1 MTNWILVKAWKR
13 HCEEFAS
20 EVLGQEFH
28 NQTLCK
34 TNKNSLIAYRPT
46 CWSWPRNLGSKKT
59 LGWVLWHQRLWSKW
73 NPRMKEYPGTVCQ
86 RNQTDH
92 SAVWCAAS
100 WKVPHEAYNKAL
112 QLNWNNESHSGISQ
126 SLRWDP
132 RNCRTYQRRI
142 EFIYTSGS
150 NSSKGGSHYP
160 VHKSPSTWQL
170 NSFNI
175 TYPVDSDFSVG
186 WRYPT
191 FEQLKPVC
199 FNIYT

>member
-132 RNCRTYQRRI
+132 RNCRTYQRRM
-142 EFIYTSGS
+142 
-150 NSSKGGSHYP
+150 
-160 VHKSPSTWQL
+160 
-170 NSFNI
+170 NSFTHLAPI
-175 TYPVDSDFSVG
+175 VQRVDRIILCINRHPLDNSIALILL
-186 WRYPT
+186 T
-191 FEQLKPVC
+191 Q
-199 FNIYT
+199 